1 MLHASY
7 RAGAGEKGYRTIL
20 LAERKKTNYS
30 GIAILGIDGDRVL
43 LECYSVHSASNS
55 RIIII
60 IISIIIPARERC

>member
-1 MLHASY
+1 M
-7 RAGAGEKGYRTIL
+7 RATERELEKKVIEQFYWPK
-20 LAERKKTNYS
+20 EKKTNYS
-30 GIAILGIDGDRVL
+30 GIGILEIDGDRVL